1 MKRNVIIALLFFF
14 AIGFAGAQD
23 GTLSVN
29 GHVIDIDTGMP
40 IPDQMVAVT
49 VTGGGMYLT
58 YEFFTNDAGFY
69 GSDSIP
75 APSQGQIRA
84 VTYDCIG
91 EEHNQEEYFNP
102 GNMTFTFDFIICGDS
117 ILPGDCENFFWYDT
131 WDNLTF
137 DFYGE
142 SFPMPADSYFWDFG
156 DNTTGGGQIVTH
168 TFDPSLGDVFNVT
181 LTTFS
186 YDPATGDS
194 CVATSMQ
201 EVWVG
206 NGGGGDCVADFTYTI
221 DSVPGGAYV
230 VQFTD
235 ASIGNPQFWMWE
247 FGDGE
252 MSEEQNPEHIYY
264 ESGEYMVCLTIF
276 SDSTSNCFDSYCEMI
291 IIGNGGGGNDCEN
304 WFWYD
309 TWDNLTFEFYGESSP
324 FPADYYSWDFGDGTT
339 GYGQM
344 VDHTYDPA
352 MGDVFLV
359 TLTTMA
365 VTPGTVDTC
374 VAVSQQEV
382 WLNNGGVDC
391 ENWFWYESSN
401 DFTYD
406 FFGESFPY
414 PADYYSWDFG
424 DGTSGVG
431 QFVTHTFDPSTGN
444 NFTVCLTTL
453 SYNPGNDSCFAT
465 SCQEIILGGQAGVEI
480 MGTVYMDNTPADFAL
495 VGLFGME
502 AGGSFIYEFVTTIP
516 GTGSYFFENVPQ
528 GDYLIVA
535 SLTPQS
541 PYFIDYFPTY
551 YGDALFWFDATEI
564 NLGDPNNPYD
574 INLIPITSMNQ
585 GPGLIEGTITFGDEK
600 GGPAENIIVV
610 LMDEDEQA
618 LTYIHSNADGQ
629 FDFSDLAFGTYKLKL
644 EIPGIT
650 SAIATVV
657 ISEENQSGNISFVVE
672 DNYVYLSVDDNEMEF
687 ADAGNIFPNPATG
700 QVNINI
706 IVEQPM
712 NLNITILNQLGQF
725 VYQSDARVQNGNNKL
740 EINTS
745 DLTNGL
751 YNMIIRDDQGNQL
764 VRKFMKK

>member
-14 AIGFAGAQD
+14 AIGFNSAQD

-40 IPDQMVAVT
+40 IPGQMVAVT
-49 VTGGGMYLT
+49 VQGGGMYLT
-58 YEFFTNDAGFY
+58 YDFFTNDAGFY

-75 APSQGQIRA
+75 AGSQGQVRV

-91 EEHNQEEYFNP
+91 DEHNQEELFSP

-117 ILPGDCENFFWYDT
+117 TMSGDCENFFWYET
-131 WDNLTF
+131 YDNLTF

-156 DNTTGGGQIVTH
+156 DNTTGDGQIVTH
-168 TFDPSLGDVFNVT
+168 TFDPSLGDAFNVT

-206 NGGGGDCVADFTYTI
+206 NGGGGDCVADFNYTI

-235 ASIGNPQFWMWE
+235 ASIGNPQNWMWE

-252 MSEEQNPEHIYY
+252 MSDEQNPEHIYY

-276 SDSTSNCFDSYCEMI
+276 SDSTGNCFDSYCEMI
-291 IIGNGGGGNDCEN
+291 IIGNGGGGGDCEN

-309 TWDNLTFEFYGESSP
+309 TWDNLTFDFYGESFP
-324 FPADYYSWDFGDGTT
+324 YPADYYSWDFGDGTT
-339 GYGQM
+339 GSGEF
-344 VDHTYDPA
+344 VSHTYDGSTGDIFMVTLTTYLSNPNAGDSCIAVSSQEIWVGNGGGADCENWFWYDTWDNMTFEFFGESYPYPA
-352 MGDVFLV
+352 AEFIWDFGDGETGTGQMIEHTYAGVPGEVYLV
-359 TLTTMA
+359 TLTTYTFDPVTGDSCMA
-365 VTPGTVDTC
+365 V
-374 VAVSQQEV
+374 SMQEI
-382 WLNNGGVDC
+382 WTGNSGGDC

-406 FFGESFPY
+406 FFGESIPY
-414 PADYYSWDFG
+414 PADHYFWDFG
-424 DGTSGVG
+424 DGTTGGG
-431 QFVTHTFDPSTGN
+431 QFITHTFDPSMGN

-453 SYNPGNDSCFAT
+453 SYFPGNDSCFAT
-465 SCQEIILGGQAGVEI
+465 SCQEIILGGQSGVEI
-480 MGTVYMDNTPADFAL
+480 MGTIFMDNTPADFAL

-502 AGGSFIYEFVTTIP
+502 AGGSFIYEFVTTVP
-516 GTGSYFFENVPQ
+516 GTGSYFFENVPE

-541 PYFIDYFPTY
+541 PYFVDYFPTY
-551 YGDALFWFDATEI
+551 YGDAMFWFDATEI

-585 GPGLIEGTITFGDEK
+585 GSGSIDGIITFGDEK

-610 LMDEDEQA
+610 LMNEDE
-618 LTYIHSNADGQ
+618 
-629 FDFSDLAFGTYKLKL
+629 
-644 EIPGIT
+644 
-650 SAIATVV
+650 
-657 ISEENQSGNISFVVE
+657 
-672 DNYVYLSVDDNEMEF
+672 
-687 ADAGNIFPNPATG
+687 
-700 QVNINI
+700 
-706 IVEQPM
+706 
-712 NLNITILNQLGQF
+712 
-725 VYQSDARVQNGNNKL
+725 
-740 EINTS
+740 
-745 DLTNGL
+745 
-751 YNMIIRDDQGNQL
+751 
-764 VRKFMKK
+764 